1 MSNLSLTGQFVRLS
15 AYAEYNNYFIHF
27 NTKLKNIH
35 TELVIQSMTNEQVLG
50 YIYSYDY
57 NKIDDYLFMGI
68 DFNDDYNSSIIL
80 EACNIFF
87 NYIFTC
93 FPIRKMYYEG
103 NSYNMKIMKDFKEI
117 GFKLEA
123 NLKKDYF
130 FNGDY
135 CDKYILAL
143 YSKDFSKGY

>member
-1 MSNLSLTGQFVRLS
+1 MNNLSLTGQLVKLS
-15 AYAEYNNYFIHF
+15 PYNEHNNIHF

-35 TELVIQSMTNEQVLG
+35 TELAIQSMTNEQILG
-50 YIYSYDY
+50 YIYSYNY
-57 NKIDDYLFMGI
+57 NKIDSYLFI
-68 DFNDDYNSSIIL
+68 EINCNDDYNSAITL

-93 FPIRKMYYEG
+93 FPVRKIYYES
-103 NSYNMKIMKDFKEI
+103 NHYNMKIMKDFRKI

-130 FNGDY
+130 FNREY

>member
-1 MSNLSLTGQFVRLS
+1 
-15 AYAEYNNYFIHF
+15 
-27 NTKLKNIH
+27 
-35 TELVIQSMTNEQVLG
+35 
-50 YIYSYDY
+50 
-57 NKIDDYLFMGI
+57 
-68 DFNDDYNSSIIL
+68 
-80 EACNIFF
+80 
-87 NYIFTC
+87 
-93 FPIRKMYYEG
+93 
-103 NSYNMKIMKDFKEI
+103 MKIMKDFKEI